1 MKNLSILIL
10 TIIAVTA
17 SANAQTITDIKKID
31 FTNFTFQ
38 IQKESVKMEN
48 GLQDKACA
56 EKDADG
62 IPSGDIWS
70 VSADTIAYGDLDGD
84 GKDEAIVPMIANICG
99 GNMVTDEAVLVYTVK
114 SGKLI
119 QLPTFEYFDEAC
131 PPISKGCT
139 FDRSPGISVS
149 YDAQKKSI
157 VVETSFST
165 GEDAICCPS
174 FYRQIWYKW
183 NGKAFVESKKG
194 QILKRKETN

>member
-1 MKNLSILIL
+1 MKKLLLIF
-10 TIIAVTA
+10 TTFATFA
-17 SANAQTITDIKKID
+17 TFANAQTIADIKKVD
-31 FTNFTFQ
+31 FTNFAFQ
-38 IQKESVKMEN
+38 INKESVKMEN
-48 GLQDKACA
+48 GLQDKACE
-56 EKDADG
+56 EKDPEG

-70 VSADTIAYGDLDGD
+70 ISADAIAYGDLDGD

-114 SGKLI
+114 KGKLTLFPI
-119 QLPTFEYFDEAC
+119 FEYFDEAC
-131 PPISKGCT
+131 PQISKGCT
-139 FDRSPGISVS
+139 FDRSPGVSVS

-157 VVETSFST
+157 IVETSFST
-165 GEDAICCPS
+165 GDDAICCPS